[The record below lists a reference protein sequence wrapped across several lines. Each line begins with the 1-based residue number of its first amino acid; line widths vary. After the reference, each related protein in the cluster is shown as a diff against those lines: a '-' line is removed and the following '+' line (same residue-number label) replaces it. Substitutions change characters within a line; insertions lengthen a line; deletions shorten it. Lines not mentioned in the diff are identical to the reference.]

1 MLSGQQHFT
10 KLTEFSKCTQDMSVI
25 LLSSFG
31 RLFKFKR
38 PSSSGG
44 YASVNG
50 SNVPDGRRGSYAGRN
65 NRGRGDIDEENRLI
79 DQLDEEWED

>member
-1 MLSGQQHFT
+1 
-10 KLTEFSKCTQDMSVI
+10 MSVI
-25 LLSSFG
+25 LLFSFG
-31 RLFKFKR
+31 RLFNFKR
-38 PSSSGG
+38 PSSGG

>member
-1 MLSGQQHFT
+1 MLSWQQHFT

-31 RLFKFKR
+31 RLFNFKR
-38 PSSSGG
+38 PSSNG
-44 YASVNG
+44 YAGVNG
-50 SNVPDGRRGSYAGRN
+50 SNVPDGRRGSYAGR
-65 NRGRGDIDEENRLI
+65 RGRGDIDEENRLI